1 MKQLLHTRHFKE
13 QGASENSNNGHS
25 RKPAETQ
32 PPPKS
37 RTNESRHQL
46 LLLAALIVLAGLVG
60 VLVWDFALQ
69 NENIAGTE
77 HNAVLGFTIFIQ
89 AMITF
94 FGILNLEEQHSN
106 KISPLTKG
114 GMRCAIAGA
123 LVVTYIFLVIFHT
136 TVDFVAGQTLPPQT
150 SPLKDQ
156 FVNSFTGIVN
166 STIIFYFASE
176 AALHWINTSKRKEP
190 EA

>member
-13 QGASENSNNGHS
+13 QGASENNKNGHS

-69 NENIAGTE
+69 NENI
-77 HNAVLGFTIFIQ
+77 V
-89 AMITF
+89 
-94 FGILNLEEQHSN
+94 
-106 KISPLTKG
+106 
-114 GMRCAIAGA
+114 
-123 LVVTYIFLVIFHT
+123 
-136 TVDFVAGQTLPPQT
+136 
-150 SPLKDQ
+150 
-156 FVNSFTGIVN
+156 FTGTLSPAI
-166 STIIFYFASE
+166 
-176 AALHWINTSKRKEP
+176 
-190 EA
+190 